1 MKLVALLFSVLA
13 LSAGAHAQL
22 EHHHHYDHRRQVATT
37 GTSAHSSSPSLSS
50 PPASST
56 STAPSHTSMSI
67 GSSGSS
73 SYTMTNSPPSS
84 ATSIPTGQ
92 NGVPPLSLIS
102 SGMHTG
108 TSSPLASTY
117 KPGAT
122 PPIPGAPPLPTTC
135 VSLFRVHLTGLRT
148 LTPVLVVVNVADWP
162 AQDKVPG
169 TGKLSSLS
177 YVLGRKT
184 ETRHRFYRGAGV
196 DAGTRGFRYPR
207 LVADGGRYVRRR
219 PGGCG
224 RVQGAW
230 LVDVW
235 RVHP

>member
-1 MKLVALLFSVLA
+1 MKFVALLFSALA
-13 LSAGAHAQL
+13 LSAGAHAQ
-22 EHHHHYDHRRQVATT
+22 HHHNYDHRRQVATT
-37 GTSAHSSSPSLSS
+37 STHSGSPLLSS
-50 PPASST
+50 PPASGT
-56 STAPSHTSMSI
+56 STAPSLTSMPT

-117 KPGAT
+117 MPGAT
-122 PPIPGAPPLPTTC
+122 PPFPGAPPLPTTC
-135 VSLFRVHLTGLRT
+135 TSLSCPLHRSSHTHT
-148 LTPVLVVVNVADWP
+148 SVLVVVNVADWP

-169 TGKLSSLS
+169 TGKLPSLS
-177 YVLGRKT
+177 SFLGRKT
-184 ETRHRFYRGAGV
+184 ECRHRFSRGAAV
-196 DAGTRGFRYPR
+196 DAGTCGFRCPR
-207 LVADGGRYVRRR
+207 LVTDGRRYVRGR
-219 PGGCG
+219 PGGG
-224 RVQGAW
+224 GGVQDAW

-235 RVHP
+235 RVHA